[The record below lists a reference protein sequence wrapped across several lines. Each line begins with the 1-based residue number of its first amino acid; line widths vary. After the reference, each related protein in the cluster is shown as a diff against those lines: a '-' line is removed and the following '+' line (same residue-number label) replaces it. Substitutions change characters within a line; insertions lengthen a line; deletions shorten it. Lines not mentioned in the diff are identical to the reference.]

1 MFFGSPAIIIQ
12 KCKNQ
17 YEVGNDSHIFSKTFF
32 LAQKWGKYAQNG
44 PKVCFLKL
52 IEIWAVFYC
61 EFCL

>member
-32 LAQKWGKYAQNG
+32 LAQKWGNM
-44 PKVCFLKL
+44 PKTGQKF
-52 IEIWAVFYC
+52 AF
-61 EFCL
+61 